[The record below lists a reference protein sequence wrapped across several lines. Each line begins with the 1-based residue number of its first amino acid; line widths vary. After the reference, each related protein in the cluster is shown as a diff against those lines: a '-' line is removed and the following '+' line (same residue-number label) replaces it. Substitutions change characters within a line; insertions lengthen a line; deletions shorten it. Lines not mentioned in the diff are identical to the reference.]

1 MNPER
6 KDFPM
11 GQQIL
16 DLFKQ
21 SVIVQGIL
29 TLAVVG
35 VWLYMLASGMAIPE
49 TLTNIV
55 GLVFG
60 FFFGGKYAL
69 AMAKMN
75 GGG

>member
-1 MNPER
+1 
-6 KDFPM
+6 M
-11 GQQIL
+11 GNKFV
-16 DLFKQ
+16 DLLRE
-21 SVIVQGIL
+21 SVIVQGLL

-35 VWLYMLASGMAIPE
+35 VWLFMIATVKPVPD

-69 AMAKMN
+69 AMIKRN
-75 GGG
+75 GGE